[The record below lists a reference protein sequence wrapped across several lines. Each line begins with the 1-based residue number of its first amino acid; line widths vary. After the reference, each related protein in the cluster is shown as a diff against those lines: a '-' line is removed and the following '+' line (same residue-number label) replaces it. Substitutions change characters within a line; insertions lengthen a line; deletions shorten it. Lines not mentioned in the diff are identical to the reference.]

1 MTVVDEGPGI
11 APEHRDRIFDRF
23 FRVDEGRARDGGG
36 PGWGS
41 PSRNGP
47 WNQRRS
53 DWLDQPGRGTNSCIV
68 LATR

>member
-47 WNQRRS
+47 WN
-53 DWLDQPGRGTNSCIV
+53 L
-68 LATR
+68 